1 MTRAERAEQPDAPEE
16 AVRNLPLLLA
26 GARRWFDDALTAS
39 MRAAGEQPLS
49 SAQGQVFA
57 LLDAQG
63 TTVAELARR
72 LGVTRQTAHQAV
84 HGLLALG
91 LLEQVPD
98 PASARNRLIRITAEG
113 ARVHRRAQATLAVVE
128 EVLADRI
135 GSREAS
141 ALRAALTL
149 PRGEPPVV
157 VAP

>member
-1 MTRAERAEQPDAPEE
+1 MTRAKE
-16 AVRNLPLLLA
+16 AAQNMPLLLA
-26 GARRWFDDALTAS
+26 GAKRWFDDALMAS

-57 LLDAQG
+57 LLDPDG

-98 PASARNRLIRITAEG
+98 PSSARNRLIRITAEG
-113 ARVHRRAQATLAVVE
+113 VRVHRRAQATLAVIE
-128 EVLADRI
+128 DALAERI
-135 GSREAS
+135 GAEAAT
-141 ALRAALTL
+141 ALRTALTL

-157 VAP
+157 GAP

>member
-1 MTRAERAEQPDAPEE
+1 MTQAKE
-16 AVRNLPLLLA
+16 AAQNMPLLLA
-26 GARRWFDDALTAS
+26 GAKRWFDDALMAS

-57 LLDAQG
+57 LLDPGG

-98 PASARNRLIRITAEG
+98 PSSARNRLIRITAEG
-113 ARVHRRAQATLAVVE
+113 ARVHQRAQATLAVIE
-128 EVLADRI
+128 DALAERI
-135 GSREAS
+135 GAEAAT
-141 ALRAALTL
+141 ALRTALTL

-157 VAP
+157 GAP

>member
-1 MTRAERAEQPDAPEE
+1 MTQAKEAAP
-16 AVRNLPLLLA
+16 NMPLLLA
-26 GARRWFDDALTAS
+26 GAKRWFDDALMAS

-57 LLDAQG
+57 LLDPDG

-98 PASARNRLIRITAEG
+98 PSSARNRLIRITAEG
-113 ARVHRRAQATLAVVE
+113 VRVHRRAQATLAVIE
-128 EVLADRI
+128 DALAERI
-135 GSREAS
+135 GAESAT
-141 ALRAALTL
+141 ALRTALTL

-157 VAP
+157 GAP

>member
-1 MTRAERAEQPDAPEE
+1 MTQAKE
-16 AVRNLPLLLA
+16 AAQNMPLLLA
-26 GARRWFDDALTAS
+26 GAKRWFDDALMAS

-57 LLDAQG
+57 LLDQDG

-98 PASARNRLIRITAEG
+98 PSSARNRLIRITAEG
-113 ARVHRRAQATLAVVE
+113 VRVHRRAQATLAVIE
-128 EVLADRI
+128 DALAERI
-135 GSREAS
+135 GAEAAT
-141 ALRAALTL
+141 ALRTALTL

-157 VAP
+157 RAP

>member
-1 MTRAERAEQPDAPEE
+1 MTQEKE
-16 AVRNLPLLLA
+16 AAQNMPLLLA
-26 GARRWFDDALTAS
+26 GAKRWFDDALMAS

-57 LLDAQG
+57 LLDQDG

-98 PASARNRLIRITAEG
+98 PSSARNRLIRITAEG
-113 ARVHRRAQATLAVVE
+113 VRVHRRAQATLAVIE
-128 EVLADRI
+128 DALAERI
-135 GSREAS
+135 GAEAAT
-141 ALRAALTL
+141 ALRTALTL

-157 VAP
+157 GAP

>member
-1 MTRAERAEQPDAPEE
+1 
-16 AVRNLPLLLA
+16 
-26 GARRWFDDALTAS
+26 

-57 LLDAQG
+57 LLDPDG

-98 PASARNRLIRITAEG
+98 PSSARNRLIRITAEG
-113 ARVHRRAQATLAVVE
+113 VRVHRRAQATLAVIE
-128 EVLADRI
+128 DALAERI
-135 GSREAS
+135 GAEAAT
-141 ALRAALTL
+141 ALRTALTL

-157 VAP
+157 GAP

>member
-1 MTRAERAEQPDAPEE
+1 MTESAP
-16 AVRNLPLLLA
+16 NLPLLLA
-26 GARRWFDDALTAS
+26 GAKRWFDDALTAS
-39 MRAAGEQPLS
+39 MRAAGEQPLT

-57 LLDAQG
+57 FLDAEG

-84 HGLLALG
+84 RGLLALG

-113 ARVHRRAQATLAVVE
+113 ARVHRRAQATLTVIEGA
-128 EVLADRI
+128 LADRI
-135 GSREAS
+135 GAEAAA
-141 ALRAALTL
+141 ALRHALVL

-157 VAP
+157 EAP

>member
-1 MTRAERAEQPDAPEE
+1 MTQAKETAQ
-16 AVRNLPLLLA
+16 NMPLLLA
-26 GARRWFDDALTAS
+26 GAKRWFDDALMAS

-57 LLDAQG
+57 LLDPDG

-72 LGVTRQTAHQAV
+72 LGVTRQTTHQAV

-98 PASARNRLIRITAEG
+98 PSSARNRLIRITAEG
-113 ARVHRRAQATLAVVE
+113 VRVHRRAQATLAVIE
-128 EVLADRI
+128 DALAERI
-135 GSREAS
+135 GAEAAT
-141 ALRAALTL
+141 ALRTALTL

-157 VAP
+157 GAP

>member
-1 MTRAERAEQPDAPEE
+1 MTETVQ
-16 AVRNLPLLLA
+16 NLPLLLA
-26 GARRWFDDALTAS
+26 GAKRWLDDALTAS

-49 SAQGQVFA
+49 SAQGQIFA
-57 LLDAQG
+57 LLDAEG

-98 PASARNRLIRITAEG
+98 PSSARNRLIRITAEG
-113 ARVHRRAQATLAVVE
+113 TRVHRRAQATLDVIE
-128 EVLADRI
+128 GVLADRI
-135 GSREAS
+135 GVAQAT
-141 ALRAALTL
+141 ALRTALTL

-157 VAP
+157 EAP

>member
-1 MTRAERAEQPDAPEE
+1 MTQAKEAAP
-16 AVRNLPLLLA
+16 NMPLLLA
-26 GARRWFDDALTAS
+26 GAKRWFDDALMAS

-57 LLDAQG
+57 LLDPEG

-98 PASARNRLIRITAEG
+98 PSSARNRLIRITTEG
-113 ARVHRRAQATLAVVE
+113 VRVHRRAQATLAVIE
-128 EVLADRI
+128 DALAERI
-135 GSREAS
+135 GEEAAA
-141 ALRAALTL
+141 ALRTALTL

-157 VAP
+157 RAP

>member
-1 MTRAERAEQPDAPEE
+1 MTESAP
-16 AVRNLPLLLA
+16 NLPLLLA
-26 GARRWFDDALTAS
+26 GAKRWFDDALTAS
-39 MRAAGEQPLS
+39 MRAAGEQPLT

-57 LLDAQG
+57 FLDAEG

-84 HGLLALG
+84 RGLLALG

-113 ARVHRRAQATLAVVE
+113 ARVHRRAQATLTVIEGA
-128 EVLADRI
+128 LADRI
-135 GSREAS
+135 GAEAAA
-141 ALRAALTL
+141 ALRHALAL

-157 VAP
+157 EAP

>member
-1 MTRAERAEQPDAPEE
+1 MTEAAP
-16 AVRNLPLLLA
+16 NMPLRLA
-26 GARRWFDDALTAS
+26 AAKRWFDDALTAS

-49 SAQGQVFA
+49 AAQGQVFA
-57 LLDAQG
+57 FLDAEG

-98 PASARNRLIRITAEG
+98 PASARSRLIRITAEG
-113 ARVHRRAQATLAVVE
+113 TRVHRRAQETLAVIE
-128 EVLADRI
+128 GVLADRI
-135 GSREAS
+135 GAAQAT
-141 ALRAALTL
+141 ALRTALTL

-157 VAP
+157 RAP

>member
-1 MTRAERAEQPDAPEE
+1 MTESAP
-16 AVRNLPLLLA
+16 NLPLLLA
-26 GARRWFDDALTAS
+26 GAKRWFDDALTAS
-39 MRAAGEQPLS
+39 MLAAGEQPLT

-57 LLDAQG
+57 FLDAEG

-84 HGLLALG
+84 RGLLALG

-113 ARVHRRAQATLAVVE
+113 ARVHRRAQATLTVIEGA
-128 EVLADRI
+128 LADRI
-135 GSREAS
+135 GTEAAA
-141 ALRAALTL
+141 ALRHALAL

-157 VAP
+157 EAP

>member
-1 MTRAERAEQPDAPEE
+1 MTQAKE
-16 AVRNLPLLLA
+16 AAQNMPLLLA
-26 GARRWFDDALTAS
+26 GAKRWFDDALTAS

-57 LLDAQG
+57 LLDAEG

-84 HGLLALG
+84 HGLVSLG

-98 PASARNRLIRITAEG
+98 PSSARNRLIRITAEG
-113 ARVHRRAQATLAVVE
+113 VRVHQRAQATLAVIE
-128 EVLADRI
+128 DVLAERV
-135 GSREAS
+135 GEEAAT
-141 ALRAALTL
+141 ALRAALTA

-157 VAP
+157 RAP

>member
-1 MTRAERAEQPDAPEE
+1 MTPAEEVAEVTE
-16 AVRNLPLLLA
+16 AQEAAQNLPLLLA
-26 GARRWFDDALTAS
+26 GAKRWFDDALTAS

-57 LLDAQG
+57 LLDAEG

-128 EVLADRI
+128 EVLSDRI
-135 GSREAS
+135 GVAEAA

-157 VAP
+157 AAP

>member
-1 MTRAERAEQPDAPEE
+1 MTETAQ
-16 AVRNLPLLLA
+16 NMPLLLA
-26 GARRWFDDALTAS
+26 GAKRWFDDALMAS

-49 SAQGQVFA
+49 SAQGQVLA
-57 LLDAQG
+57 LLDTEG

-84 HGLLALG
+84 HGMVGLG

-98 PASARNRLIRITAEG
+98 PTSARNRLIRITAEG
-113 ARVHRRAQATLAVVE
+113 TRVHQRAQATLDVIE
-128 EVLADRI
+128 NVLADRI
-135 GSREAS
+135 GAAPAT

-157 VAP
+157 EAP

>member
-1 MTRAERAEQPDAPEE
+1 MTQAKEAAP
-16 AVRNLPLLLA
+16 NMPLLLA
-26 GARRWFDDALTAS
+26 GAKRWFDDALMAS

-57 LLDAQG
+57 LLDPEG

-84 HGLLALG
+84 HGLLTLG

-98 PASARNRLIRITAEG
+98 PSSARNRLIRITAEG
-113 ARVHRRAQATLAVVE
+113 LRVHRRAQATLAVIE
-128 EVLADRI
+128 GALAERI
-135 GSREAS
+135 GEEAAT
-141 ALRAALTL
+141 ALRAALSL

-157 VAP
+157 RAP

>member
-1 MTRAERAEQPDAPEE
+1 MTQAKE
-16 AVRNLPLLLA
+16 AAQNMPLLLA
-26 GARRWFDDALTAS
+26 GAKRWFDDALMAS

-57 LLDAQG
+57 LLDPDG

-98 PASARNRLIRITAEG
+98 PSSARNRLIRITAEG
-113 ARVHRRAQATLAVVE
+113 VRVHRRAQATLAVIE
-128 EVLADRI
+128 DALAERI
-135 GSREAS
+135 GAEAAT
-141 ALRAALTL
+141 ALRTALTL

-157 VAP
+157 GAP

>member
-1 MTRAERAEQPDAPEE
+1 MTQAKEAPH
-16 AVRNLPLLLA
+16 NMPMLLA
-26 GARRWFDDALTAS
+26 GARRWFDDALMAS

-57 LLDAQG
+57 LLDAEG

-91 LLEQVPD
+91 LLEQVAD
-98 PASARNRLIRITAEG
+98 PSSARNRLIRITAEG
-113 ARVHRRAQATLAVVE
+113 MRVHRRAQATLTVVE
-128 EVLADRI
+128 DVLAERI
-135 GSREAS
+135 GAAAAT
-141 ALRAALTL
+141 ALRDALTL

-157 VAP
+157 EAP

>member
-1 MTRAERAEQPDAPEE
+1 MTQAKE
-16 AVRNLPLLLA
+16 AAQNMPLLLA
-26 GARRWFDDALTAS
+26 GAKRWFDDALMAS

-57 LLDAQG
+57 LLDPEG

-98 PASARNRLIRITAEG
+98 PSSARNRLIRITAEG
-113 ARVHRRAQATLAVVE
+113 VRVHRRAQATLAVIE
-128 EVLADRI
+128 DALAERI
-135 GSREAS
+135 GAEAAT
-141 ALRAALTL
+141 ALRTALTL

-157 VAP
+157 GAP